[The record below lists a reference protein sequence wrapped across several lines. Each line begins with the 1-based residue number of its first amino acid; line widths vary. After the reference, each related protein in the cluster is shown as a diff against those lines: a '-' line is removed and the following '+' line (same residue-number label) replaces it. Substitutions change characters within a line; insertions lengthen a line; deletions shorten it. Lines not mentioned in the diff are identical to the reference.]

1 MRMREISRGRSASR
15 PLTGLALGI
24 AAVSVLLVGLARPAA
39 AQTGFIPYFGK
50 NNIHYD
56 TFKWQV
62 YQTDHFEIYY
72 YPELEK
78 HLERIA
84 GYAESAYQKVSADLH
99 HDLSSKVQMI
109 LFKTHSEFE
118 QQNVIPGA
126 AQEGVGAFVES
137 NRGRMLLPIDDPPDR
152 LYGLIT
158 HELTHSFENDI
169 IPPGLIRRGVPLWVM
184 EGLSD
189 YERGDW
195 VPADLMTV
203 RDAAVSD
210 IVPAMSELEGY
221 GQGAS
226 PRLVYNLGHAVFEFI
241 EARFGKEGLRQ
252 FLFALRKSVIG
263 GGEDAYEE
271 AFKMKPDEFDQAF
284 ERYLKERFKPFRDRE
299 RPVDYG
305 RNLAPNPEKTP
316 YIEALAIAPS
326 PSGDLIAAIT
336 GNRKDREYDIVL
348 LSTKDRSVVRNLTEG
363 FDKDMGF
370 SNLTVMNVDRMAM
383 HWMSWSPKGDRLAYF
398 VRTEKERALIVQNV
412 LTRKIEVRVPMR
424 SVDEPESPSFSPDGR
439 LIAFSALRGG
449 IGDIYTVD
457 LQTLEVVNL
466 TTDDFF
472 DYGPTYSPD
481 GKFIIYNARVSG
493 NQKLFRLDLAS
504 KRKTQITFGTHD
516 EASAQFIDDHTIVF
530 SSTATDPATPVDP
543 EIAKNSNIYN
553 IWTLDLTT
561 GELKQFTDALGGNI
575 SPIVLRDGKTNRI
588 AFVSYYKGEYSVHI
602 LERTDPLHT
611 VATADFGAPGPI
623 IDFQAPLAHTLIT
636 ANARRKGAWEKMFL
650 EGRPPVNVGVSNN
663 GDVFGGTQISFGDV
677 LGDKQINLYAAS
689 IAQYRT
695 LSLAYVNLARRF
707 QFALQGFSQTQ
718 FFYGDVGGIFYDP
731 SLAPFITRDLAV
743 ATRTVRGGSA
753 FGIYPFD
760 RFRRVEVSG
769 GITQLREQYNDP
781 GLQAYADAYQA
792 AITGGQTILR
802 SGTLVP
808 FSVAFIQETTVFR
821 EFGPLA
827 GNTMRFN
834 YDVAPKIG
842 STLSRQTFDADARY
856 YQRIASS
863 GVLAL
868 RARGFKS
875 IGEFPDYMYFGGN
888 SEMRG
893 YQYLEFIGQ
902 NVAFANAELRFP
914 IIEAA
919 LTPLGV
925 IGGVRGVFFANVGG
939 GWFRGQGFKFAT
951 SDSERFPTIV
961 DYQRDAAGR
970 ILTDPVTLLPIP
982 IYGADQTVSGF
993 RLRDGR
999 ASYGIGL
1006 ETFALGFPIH
1016 FDWAWRTLFNKGW
1029 EDILFA
1035 ADGGSSAFR
1044 KPRFGV
1050 WIGYDF

>member
-1 MRMREISRGRSASR
+1 M
-15 PLTGLALGI
+15 
-24 AAVSVLLVGLARPAA
+24 
-39 AQTGFIPYFGK
+39 
-50 NNIHYD
+50 
-56 TFKWQV
+56 
-62 YQTDHFEIYY
+62 
-72 YPELEK
+72 
-78 HLERIA
+78 
-84 GYAESAYQKVSADLH
+84 
-99 HDLSSKVQMI
+99 
-109 LFKTHSEFE
+109 
-118 QQNVIPGA
+118 
-126 AQEGVGAFVES
+126 
-137 NRGRMLLPIDDPPDR
+137 
-152 LYGLIT
+152 
-158 HELTHSFENDI
+158 
-169 IPPGLIRRGVPLWVM
+169 
-184 EGLSD
+184 
-189 YERGDW
+189 
-195 VPADLMTV
+195 
-203 RDAAVSD
+203 
-210 IVPAMSELEGY
+210 
-221 GQGAS
+221 
-226 PRLVYNLGHAVFEFI
+226 
-241 EARFGKEGLRQ
+241 
-252 FLFALRKSVIG
+252 
-263 GGEDAYEE
+263 
-271 AFKMKPDEFDQAF
+271 
-284 ERYLKERFKPFRDRE
+284 
-299 RPVDYG
+299 
-305 RNLAPNPEKTP
+305 
-316 YIEALAIAPS
+316 
-326 PSGDLIAAIT
+326 
-336 GNRKDREYDIVL
+336 
-348 LSTKDRSVVRNLTEG
+348 
-363 FDKDMGF
+363 
-370 SNLTVMNVDRMAM
+370 
-383 HWMSWSPKGDRLAYF
+383 
-398 VRTEKERALIVQNV
+398 
-412 LTRKIEVRVPMR
+412 RVPMR

-439 LIAFSALRGG
+439 MIAFSALRGG

-530 SSTATDPATPVDP
+530 SSTATDPATPIDP

-553 IWTLDLTT
+553 IWTLDLNT

-602 LERTDPLHT
+602 LERTEPLHT

-623 IDFQAPLAHTLIT
+623 IDFQAPLAHTLVT

-760 RFRRVEVSG
+760 RYRRVEVSG

-781 GLQAYADAYQA
+781 GLQAYADAYQTA
-792 AITGGQTILR
+792 LTGGQAILR

-827 GNTMRFN
+827 GNTMRFS

-919 LTPLGV
+919 LTPFGV

-939 GWFRGQGFKFAT
+939 GWFRRPGVQVC
-951 SDSERFPTIV
+951 DERVRNGSRPIV

-970 ILTDPVTLLPIP
+970 IISDPVTLLPIP

-1029 EDILFA
+1029 EDVLFA
-1035 ADGGSSAFR
+1035 SEGGSAEFR
-1044 KPRFGV
+1044 KPQFAV